1 MAAQDISSYPFAGVT
16 RNPFNYVKFE
26 QINRD
31 VVTPWLTLDEITQQ
45 LNLFQDESQDTY
57 LTSLELATRQAIE
70 DYLGMSIMP
79 LSYRVWYGSESLIA
93 SPVSLDLPEVSQNLY
108 PDEAS
113 VTIDRVAYY
122 NGDFPATIQVIAS
135 DQYQYDPSGNKVIV
149 QSLPTTINTVMTAPI
164 IVVPL
169 ALEWLLIV
177 TALTPLTFRGKFGTN
192 PNLGITLWFGLF
204 VSGIVSILATLTV
217 SIWALFE
224 LVEVGADSKLL
235 PLELASNL
243 GIWALL
249 ALAGITLAQINQKTE
264 PLVQE
269 ANAIRPELAKTGV
282 DDGFFA
288 GFPVKRIELPMPL
301 LR

>member
-79 LSYRVWYGSESLIA
+79 LSYRVWYGSESLIS

-108 PDEAS
+108 PDQAS

-122 NGDFPATIQVIAS
+122 NGDFPATIQVISS

-164 IVVPL
+164 IVDY
-169 ALEWLLIV
+169 
-177 TALTPLTFRGKFGTN
+177 
-192 PNLGITLWFGLF
+192 TL
-204 VSGIVSILATLTV
+204 VANILSTYPVIKQA
-217 SIWALFE
+217 
-224 LVEVGADSKLL
+224 
-235 PLELASNL
+235 
-243 GIWALL
+243 ALL
-249 ALAGITLAQINQKTE
+249 LLTHLYNNRSNTTDNQLKEIPFGVAALLRPYK
-264 PLVQE
+264 PLV
-269 ANAIRPELAKTGV
+269 
-282 DDGFFA
+282 
-288 GFPVKRIELPMPL
+288 M
-301 LR
+301 